1 MRTPPTSPSKAAAPA
16 ELPRA
21 KSAPQ
26 LRDRDSPDNVQ
37 QTPPPVPP
45 IQELPPAVD
54 APRPPASPNSGEA
67 RRTLT
72 AVLDALMG
80 TADGQR
86 RDRALRLENG
96 SRVADYVRD
105 HPDGAYTVRLFGDGF
120 TIRREGDESI
130 PKPPARKRPRRG
142 GVHTSSSGVLVV
154 LRLAPST
161 RRRRHSLPIY
171 PRRVHDDADA
181 SPLQAYAD
189 HAAFLADV
197 RDGRVPAAFR
207 PDARP
212 VRVRLEV
219 EDYLP
224 SAYRDVHAYL
234 DPFRRAQNG
243 EPPLQKPETLSSEG
257 RSSRLKRFDK
267 S

>member
-1 MRTPPTSPSKAAAPA
+1 MRTPPTSPLKASVRD
-16 ELPRA
+16 EMPRA

-26 LRDRDSPDNVQ
+26 LRDRNSPDNVQ
-37 QTPPPVPP
+37 QTPPPPHVPP
-45 IQELPPAVD
+45 IEPLPPAAVPGNPARD
-54 APRPPASPNSGEA
+54 PASPNGGEA

-96 SRVADYVRD
+96 SRVSDYVRD

-120 TIRREGDESI
+120 TIRREGDESL
-130 PKPPARKRPRRG
+130 PQPPARKRPRRG
-142 GVHTSSSGVLVV
+142 GVHT
-154 LRLAPST
+154 
-161 RRRRHSLPIY
+161 
-171 PRRVHDDADA
+171 VHDDNE

-197 RDGRVPAAFR
+197 RDCRVPAEFR
-207 PDARP
+207 TGPANL
-212 VRVRLEV
+212 VRLEV

-243 EPPLQKPETLSSEG
+243 EPPLAKPETLSSEG
-257 RSSRLKRFDK
+257 RSSRLKRFDNK

>member
-1 MRTPPTSPSKAAAPA
+1 MRTPPASPSKAAAPA

-37 QTPPPVPP
+37 QTPPPPHVPP
-45 IQELPPAVD
+45 IELLPPAAATAGNPANPD
-54 APRPPASPNSGEA
+54 TRPRDPASPNGGEA

-80 TADGQR
+80 TADGHR

-120 TIRREGDESI
+120 TIRREGDESL
-130 PKPPARKRPRRG
+130 PKPPLKKRPRRG
-142 GVHTSSSGVLVV
+142 AV
-154 LRLAPST
+154 
-161 RRRRHSLPIY
+161 HSL
-171 PRRVHDDADA
+171 HDDDAA

-197 RDGRVPAAFR
+197 RDCRVPSEFRTGAANL
-207 PDARP
+207 
-212 VRVRLEV
+212 VRLEV

-267 S
+267 K

>member
-1 MRTPPTSPSKAAAPA
+1 MRTPPTSPSKATAPA

-45 IQELPPAVD
+45 IQELPPAAVPGNP
-54 APRPPASPNSGEA
+54 ARAPASPNGGEA

-80 TADGQR
+80 TADGHR

-96 SRVADYVRD
+96 SRVSDYVRD

-120 TIRREGDESI
+120 TIRREGDESL
-130 PKPPARKRPRRG
+130 PKPPLKKRPRRG
-142 GVHTSSSGVLVV
+142 AV
-154 LRLAPST
+154 
-161 RRRRHSLPIY
+161 HSL
-171 PRRVHDDADA
+171 HDDDAA

-197 RDGRVPAAFR
+197 RDCRVPSEFRTGAANL
-207 PDARP
+207 
-212 VRVRLEV
+212 VRLEV

-243 EPPLQKPETLSSEG
+243 EPPLAKPETLSSEG

>member
-1 MRTPPTSPSKAAAPA
+1 MVNEGIELFAWRTAAASVTT
-16 ELPRA
+16 
-21 KSAPQ
+21 SA
-26 LRDRDSPDNVQ
+26 
-37 QTPPPVPP
+37 T
-45 IQELPPAVD
+45 
-54 APRPPASPNSGEA
+54 
-67 RRTLT
+67 TLT
-72 AVLDALMG
+72 APTRCAYLA
-80 TADGQR
+80 TASRSGGRATSPYQSR
-86 RDRALRLENG
+86 RRG
-96 SRVADYVRD
+96 SGR
-105 HPDGAYTVRLFGDGF
+105 GAVGC
-120 TIRREGDESI
+120 I
-130 PKPPARKRPRRG
+130 RPRPA
-142 GVHTSSSGVLVV
+142 SLWSFD
-154 LRLAPST
+154 LRH
-161 RRRRHSLPIY
+161 HSLPIY

-243 EPPLQKPETLSSEG
+243 EPPLAKPETLSSEG

>member
-1 MRTPPTSPSKAAAPA
+1 MTSRSRSRRRGSGRGGGACT
-16 ELPRA
+16 R
-21 KSAPQ
+21 
-26 LRDRDSPDNVQ
+26 
-37 QTPPPVPP
+37 
-45 IQELPPAVD
+45 
-54 APRPPASPNSGEA
+54 PRPASSRA
-67 RRTLT
+67 STCAIDATT
-72 AVLDALMG
+72 A
-80 TADGQR
+80 
-86 RDRALRLENG
+86 
-96 SRVADYVRD
+96 
-105 HPDGAYTVRLFGDGF
+105 
-120 TIRREGDESI
+120 
-130 PKPPARKRPRRG
+130 
-142 GVHTSSSGVLVV
+142 
-154 LRLAPST
+154 
-161 RRRRHSLPIY
+161 SLSH

-243 EPPLQKPETLSSEG
+243 EPPLAKPETLSSEG

-267 S
+267 K

>member
-1 MRTPPTSPSKAAAPA
+1 MAAERPAARANAGPQRPKRDRNTARAPPRHPRRHAHAADQSVEGGAPA

-45 IQELPPAVD
+45 IQELPPAAD

-80 TADGQR
+80 TADGHR

-142 GVHTSSSGVLVV
+142 VHTPSHVLACTTTPT
-154 LRLAPST
+154 RAGP
-161 RRRRHSLPIY
+161 RRRR
-171 PRRVHDDADA
+171 RA

-189 HAAFLADV
+189 HAH
-197 RDGRVPAAFR
+197 
-207 PDARP
+207 
-212 VRVRLEV
+212 
-219 EDYLP
+219 
-224 SAYRDVHAYL
+224 S
-234 DPFRRAQNG
+234 
-243 EPPLQKPETLSSEG
+243 
-257 RSSRLKRFDK
+257 
-267 S
+267 

>member
-1 MRTPPTSPSKAAAPA
+1 MRSPPTSPPKSAETPK

-37 QTPPPVPP
+37 QTPPPPHVPP
-45 IQELPPAVD
+45 IEPLPPAAVPGNPARPA
-54 APRPPASPNSGEA
+54 APRDPASPNGGEA

-120 TIRREGDESI
+120 TIRREGDESL

-142 GVHTSSSGVLVV
+142 AVHT
-154 LRLAPST
+154 
-161 RRRRHSLPIY
+161 
-171 PRRVHDDADA
+171 VHDDAEA

-197 RDGRVPAAFR
+197 RDCRVPAEFR
-207 PDARP
+207 TGPANL
-212 VRVRLEV
+212 VRLEV

-234 DPFRRAQNG
+234 DPFRRAERG

>member
-1 MRTPPTSPSKAAAPA
+1 MRTPPASPSKAAAPA

-37 QTPPPVPP
+37 QTPPPPHVPP
-45 IQELPPAVD
+45 IELLPPAAATAED
-54 APRPPASPNSGEA
+54 PTRRAAPRDPASPNGGEA

-80 TADGQR
+80 TADGHR

-96 SRVADYVRD
+96 SRVSDYVRD

-120 TIRREGDESI
+120 TIRREGDESL

-142 GVHTSSSGVLVV
+142 GVHT
-154 LRLAPST
+154 
-161 RRRRHSLPIY
+161 
-171 PRRVHDDADA
+171 VHDDTI

-197 RDGRVPAAFR
+197 RDCRVPSEFR
-207 PDARP
+207 TGPANL
-212 VRVRLEV
+212 VRLEV

-243 EPPLQKPETLSSEG
+243 EPPLAKPETLSSEG

-267 S
+267 K

>member
-1 MRTPPTSPSKAAAPA
+1 MRTPPSSPAKAAAPA

-37 QTPPPVPP
+37 QTPPPHVPP
-45 IQELPPAVD
+45 IELLPPA
-54 APRPPASPNSGEA
+54 AATAGNPARAPASPNGGEA

-80 TADGQR
+80 TADGHR

-120 TIRREGDESI
+120 TIRREGDESL
-130 PKPPARKRPRRG
+130 PKPPLKKRPRRG
-142 GVHTSSSGVLVV
+142 AVHT
-154 LRLAPST
+154 
-161 RRRRHSLPIY
+161 
-171 PRRVHDDADA
+171 VHDDTI

-197 RDGRVPAAFR
+197 RDCRVPSEFRTGAANL
-207 PDARP
+207 
-212 VRVRLEV
+212 VRLEV

>member
-1 MRTPPTSPSKAAAPA
+1 MRTPPTSPAKASVRD
-16 ELPRA
+16 EMPRA

-37 QTPPPVPP
+37 QTPPPPHVPP
-45 IQELPPAVD
+45 IEPLPPAAVPGNPAR
-54 APRPPASPNSGEA
+54 APASRDPASPNGGEA

-120 TIRREGDESI
+120 TIRREGDESL
-130 PKPPARKRPRRG
+130 PQPPARKRPRRG
-142 GVHTSSSGVLVV
+142 GVHT
-154 LRLAPST
+154 
-161 RRRRHSLPIY
+161 
-171 PRRVHDDADA
+171 VHDDADA

-197 RDGRVPAAFR
+197 RDCRVPSEFR
-207 PDARP
+207 TGPSNL
-212 VRVRLEV
+212 VRLEV

-234 DPFRRAQNG
+234 DPFRRAERG
-243 EPPLQKPETLSSEG
+243 EPPLAKPETLSSEG

>member
-1 MRTPPTSPSKAAAPA
+1 MRSPPTSPPKSAETPK

-45 IQELPPAVD
+45 IQELPPAAASVGNVNPD
-54 APRPPASPNSGEA
+54 AAARRDPASPNGGEA

-96 SRVADYVRD
+96 SRVSDYVRD

-120 TIRREGDESI
+120 TIRREGDESL
-130 PKPPARKRPRRG
+130 PQPPARKRPRRG
-142 GVHTSSSGVLVV
+142 GVHT
-154 LRLAPST
+154 
-161 RRRRHSLPIY
+161 
-171 PRRVHDDADA
+171 VHDDADA

-197 RDGRVPAAFR
+197 RDCRVPTEFR
-207 PDARP
+207 TGPANL
-212 VRVRLEV
+212 VRLEV

-243 EPPLQKPETLSSEG
+243 EPPLAKPETLSSEG

>member
-1 MRTPPTSPSKAAAPA
+1 MRTPPSSPSKAAAPA

-45 IQELPPAVD
+45 IQELPPAAVPGNP
-54 APRPPASPNSGEA
+54 ARAPASPNGGEA

-80 TADGQR
+80 TADGHR

-142 GVHTSSSGVLVV
+142 GVHTSSSGVLACFD
-154 LRLAPST
+154 LRHRRDDGVTQSSAQGP
-161 RRRRHSLPIY
+161 RRRRSFAPPGLRR
-171 PRRVHDDADA
+171 PRRFF
-181 SPLQAYAD
+181 S
-189 HAAFLADV
+189 
-197 RDGRVPAAFR
+197 GRT
-207 PDARP
+207 
-212 VRVRLEV
+212 RL
-219 EDYLP
+219 
-224 SAYRDVHAYL
+224 
-234 DPFRRAQNG
+234 
-243 EPPLQKPETLSSEG
+243 
-257 RSSRLKRFDK
+257 
-267 S
+267 

>member
-1 MRTPPTSPSKAAAPA
+1 MRSPPSSPPKSAETPKTS

-37 QTPPPVPP
+37 QTPPPPHVPP
-45 IQELPPAVD
+45 IEPLPPATVPGNPARPA
-54 APRPPASPNSGEA
+54 APRDPASPNGGEA

-120 TIRREGDESI
+120 TIRREGDESL
-130 PKPPARKRPRRG
+130 PKPPSKKRPRR
-142 GVHTSSSGVLVV
+142 VHT
-154 LRLAPST
+154 
-161 RRRRHSLPIY
+161 
-171 PRRVHDDADA
+171 VHDDTM

-197 RDGRVPAAFR
+197 RDCRVPAEFR
-207 PDARP
+207 TGPANL
-212 VRVRLEV
+212 VRLEV

-243 EPPLQKPETLSSEG
+243 EPPLAKPETLSSEG

>member
-1 MRTPPTSPSKAAAPA
+1 MRTPPSSPSKASVRD
-16 ELPRA
+16 EMPRA

-45 IQELPPAVD
+45 IQELPPAAD
-54 APRPPASPNSGEA
+54 APRPPASPNGGEA

-80 TADGQR
+80 TADGHR

-142 GVHTSSSGVLVV
+142 GVHTSSSGVLACFD
-154 LRLAPST
+154 LRHRRDDGVTQSSAQGP
-161 RRRRHSLPIY
+161 RRRR
-171 PRRVHDDADA
+171 
-181 SPLQAYAD
+181 
-189 HAAFLADV
+189 
-197 RDGRVPAAFR
+197 RVPA
-207 PDARP
+207 PG
-212 VRVRLEV
+212 VR
-219 EDYLP
+219 
-224 SAYRDVHAYL
+224 
-234 DPFRRAQNG
+234 
-243 EPPLQKPETLSSEG
+243 
-257 RSSRLKRFDK
+257 
-267 S
+267 

>member
-1 MRTPPTSPSKAAAPA
+1 MRTPPSSPAKASVRD
-16 ELPRA
+16 EMPRA

-37 QTPPPVPP
+37 QTPPPPHVPP
-45 IQELPPAVD
+45 IELLPPAAATAGNRANPD
-54 APRPPASPNSGEA
+54 TRPRDPASPNGGEA

-142 GVHTSSSGVLVV
+142 AVHT
-154 LRLAPST
+154 
-161 RRRRHSLPIY
+161 
-171 PRRVHDDADA
+171 VHDDTI

-197 RDGRVPAAFR
+197 RDCRVPAEFR
-207 PDARP
+207 TGAANL
-212 VRVRLEV
+212 VRLEV

-234 DPFRRAQNG
+234 DPFRRAERG
-243 EPPLQKPETLSSEG
+243 EPPLKPETLSSEG
-257 RSSRLKRFDK
+257 RSSRLRRFDK

>member
-1 MRTPPTSPSKAAAPA
+1 MRTPPSSPAKASAPS

-45 IQELPPAVD
+45 IQELPPAAD

-80 TADGQR
+80 TADGHR

-120 TIRREGDESI
+120 TIRRKGDESL

-142 GVHTSSSGVLVV
+142 GVHT
-154 LRLAPST
+154 
-161 RRRRHSLPIY
+161 
-171 PRRVHDDADA
+171 VHDDADV

>member
-37 QTPPPVPP
+37 QTPPPPVPP
-45 IQELPPAVD
+45 IELLPPAAATAED
-54 APRPPASPNSGEA
+54 PARRAAPRDPASPNGGEA

-80 TADGQR
+80 TADGHR

-120 TIRREGDESI
+120 TIRREGDESL

-142 GVHTSSSGVLVV
+142 GVH
-154 LRLAPST
+154 
-161 RRRRHSLPIY
+161 SL
-171 PRRVHDDADA
+171 HDDDAA

-267 S
+267 K

>member
-1 MRTPPTSPSKAAAPA
+1 MRTPPTSPSKATAPA

-45 IQELPPAVD
+45 IQALPPAVD

-80 TADGQR
+80 TADGHR

-161 RRRRHSLPIY
+161 RRRRHSVIRAGSTTTPTRPRSRRTLIMPRSSPTCAIVGFHRNSARARRIWCASRSRTTCLRPIATST
-171 PRRVHDDADA
+171 PIWTPSGGRKTASRLSKNRRRFHRKA
-181 SPLQAYAD
+181 
-189 HAAFLADV
+189 
-197 RDGRVPAAFR
+197 G
-207 PDARP
+207 
-212 VRVRLEV
+212 
-219 EDYLP
+219 
-224 SAYRDVHAYL
+224 
-234 DPFRRAQNG
+234 RRA
-243 EPPLQKPETLSSEG
+243 
-257 RSSRLKRFDK
+257 
-267 S
+267 

>member
-1 MRTPPTSPSKAAAPA
+1 MRTPPTSPLKASVRD
-16 ELPRA
+16 EMPRA

-45 IQELPPAVD
+45 IQELPPAAD
-54 APRPPASPNSGEA
+54 APRPPASPNGGEA

-80 TADGQR
+80 TADGHR

-96 SRVADYVRD
+96 SRVSDYVRD

-120 TIRREGDESI
+120 TIRREGDESL

-142 GVHTSSSGVLVV
+142 AVHT
-154 LRLAPST
+154 
-161 RRRRHSLPIY
+161 
-171 PRRVHDDADA
+171 VHDDADA

-197 RDGRVPAAFR
+197 RDCRVPTEFR
-207 PDARP
+207 NGSNL
-212 VRVRLEV
+212 VRLEV

-224 SAYRDVHAYL
+224 SCYKDVHAYL

>member
-1 MRTPPTSPSKAAAPA
+1 MRTPPPSPLKASVRD
-16 ELPRA
+16 EMPRA

-37 QTPPPVPP
+37 QTPPPPHVPP
-45 IQELPPAVD
+45 IEPLPPAASSNGNPANPETRRD
-54 APRPPASPNSGEA
+54 PASPNGGEA

-120 TIRREGDESI
+120 TIRREGDESL
-130 PKPPARKRPRRG
+130 PKPPLKKRPRRG
-142 GVHTSSSGVLVV
+142 AV
-154 LRLAPST
+154 
-161 RRRRHSLPIY
+161 HSL
-171 PRRVHDDADA
+171 HDDDAA

-197 RDGRVPAAFR
+197 RDCRVPTEFR
-207 PDARP
+207 NGSNL
-212 VRVRLEV
+212 VRLEV

-224 SAYRDVHAYL
+224 SCYKDVHAYL

>member
-1 MRTPPTSPSKAAAPA
+1 MRTPPTSPLKASVRD
-16 ELPRA
+16 EMPRA

-37 QTPPPVPP
+37 QTPPPPVPP
-45 IQELPPAVD
+45 IQELPPAAVPGNPARPA
-54 APRPPASPNSGEA
+54 APRDPASPNGGEA

-120 TIRREGDESI
+120 TIRREGDESL
-130 PKPPARKRPRRG
+130 PQPPARKRPRRG
-142 GVHTSSSGVLVV
+142 GVHT
-154 LRLAPST
+154 
-161 RRRRHSLPIY
+161 
-171 PRRVHDDADA
+171 VHDDADA

-197 RDGRVPAAFR
+197 RDCRVPSEFR
-207 PDARP
+207 TGPANL
-212 VRVRLEV
+212 VRLEV

-267 S
+267 K

>member
-1 MRTPPTSPSKAAAPA
+1 MRTPPTSPSKATAPA

-45 IQELPPAVD
+45 IQELPPAAD
-54 APRPPASPNSGEA
+54 APRPPASPNGGEA

-80 TADGQR
+80 TADGHR

-142 GVHTSSSGVLVV
+142 GVHTVFMTTPTCH
-154 LRLAPST
+154 PSKPT
-161 RRRRHSLPIY
+161 PTM
-171 PRRVHDDADA
+171 PR
-181 SPLQAYAD
+181 
-189 HAAFLADV
+189 LADV
-197 RDGRVPAAFR
+197 RDGRVPAEFR
-207 PDARP
+207 TGPTRIWCGWRSRTTCLRRIATSTP
-212 VRVRLEV
+212 IWT
-219 EDYLP
+219 P
-224 SAYRDVHAYL
+224 SGGRKTASRRWQNRRRCH
-234 DPFRRAQNG
+234 RRA
-243 EPPLQKPETLSSEG
+243 G
-257 RSSRLKRFDK
+257 RRA
-267 S
+267 

>member
-1 MRTPPTSPSKAAAPA
+1 MRSPPTSPPKSAETPK

-45 IQELPPAVD
+45 IQELPPAAD
-54 APRPPASPNSGEA
+54 APRPPASPNGGEA

-80 TADGQR
+80 TADGHR

-96 SRVADYVRD
+96 SRVSDYVRD

-120 TIRREGDESI
+120 TIRREGDESL
-130 PKPPARKRPRRG
+130 PQPPARKRPRRG
-142 GVHTSSSGVLVV
+142 GVHT
-154 LRLAPST
+154 
-161 RRRRHSLPIY
+161 
-171 PRRVHDDADA
+171 VHDDADA

-197 RDGRVPAAFR
+197 RDCRVPTEFR
-207 PDARP
+207 NGSNL
-212 VRVRLEV
+212 VRLEV

-224 SAYRDVHAYL
+224 SCYKDVHAYL

-243 EPPLQKPETLSSEG
+243 EPPLAKPETLSSEG

>member
-1 MRTPPTSPSKAAAPA
+1 MHSVEWLEANGISTLLALCMEEKQEPAAANPY
-16 ELPRA
+16 E
-21 KSAPQ
+21 
-26 LRDRDSPDNVQ
+26 
-37 QTPPPVPP
+37 T
-45 IQELPPAVD
+45 E
-54 APRPPASPNSGEA
+54 E
-67 RRTLT
+67 
-72 AVLDALMG
+72 LDALMG
-80 TADGQR
+80 TADGHR

-120 TIRREGDESI
+120 TIRREGDESL
-130 PKPPARKRPRRG
+130 PKPPLKKRPRRG
-142 GVHTSSSGVLVV
+142 AV
-154 LRLAPST
+154 
-161 RRRRHSLPIY
+161 HSL
-171 PRRVHDDADA
+171 HDDTI

-197 RDGRVPAAFR
+197 RDCRVPAEFR
-207 PDARP
+207 TGAANL
-212 VRVRLEV
+212 VRLEV

-243 EPPLQKPETLSSEG
+243 EPPLAKPETLSSEG

-267 S
+267 K

>member
-1 MRTPPTSPSKAAAPA
+1 MRTPPTSPAKASAPA
-16 ELPRA
+16 EMTRA

-45 IQELPPAVD
+45 IQELPPAAATAED
-54 APRPPASPNSGEA
+54 PARPAAPRDPASPNGGEA

-120 TIRREGDESI
+120 TIRREGDESL
-130 PKPPARKRPRRG
+130 PKPPARKRPRR
-142 GVHTSSSGVLVV
+142 VHT
-154 LRLAPST
+154 
-161 RRRRHSLPIY
+161 
-171 PRRVHDDADA
+171 VHDDTM

-197 RDGRVPAAFR
+197 RDCRVPTEFR
-207 PDARP
+207 TGPANL
-212 VRVRLEV
+212 VRLEV

-234 DPFRRAQNG
+234 DPFRRAERG
-243 EPPLQKPETLSSEG
+243 EPPLQKPEILNEKG

>member
-45 IQELPPAVD
+45 IQELPPAAVPGNP
-54 APRPPASPNSGEA
+54 ARAPASPNGGEA

-96 SRVADYVRD
+96 SRVSDYVRD
-105 HPDGAYTVRLFGDGF
+105 HQDGAYTVRLFGDGY
-120 TIRREGDESI
+120 TIRRECDESI

-161 RRRRHSLPIY
+161 RRRRHSVIRAGSTTTPTR
-171 PRRVHDDADA
+171 PR
-181 SPLQAYAD
+181 S
-189 HAAFLADV
+189 
-197 RDGRVPAAFR
+197 
-207 PDARP
+207 
-212 VRVRLEV
+212 
-219 EDYLP
+219 
-224 SAYRDVHAYL
+224 
-234 DPFRRAQNG
+234 RR
-243 EPPLQKPETLSSEG
+243 TLIMRHS
-257 RSSRLKRFDK
+257 
-267 S
+267 

>member
-1 MRTPPTSPSKAAAPA
+1 MRTPPTSPSKASAPA

-37 QTPPPVPP
+37 QTPPPPVPP
-45 IQELPPAVD
+45 IQELPPAAD

-120 TIRREGDESI
+120 TIRREGDESL

-142 GVHTSSSGVLVV
+142 GVHT
-154 LRLAPST
+154 
-161 RRRRHSLPIY
+161 
-171 PRRVHDDADA
+171 VHDDDAA

-197 RDGRVPAAFR
+197 RDCRVPSEFR
-207 PDARP
+207 TGPANL
-212 VRVRLEV
+212 VRLEV

>member
-1 MRTPPTSPSKAAAPA
+1 MRSPPSSPSKGAETPK

-37 QTPPPVPP
+37 QTPPPPVPP
-45 IQELPPAVD
+45 IQELPPAAD

-105 HPDGAYTVRLFGDGF
+105 HPDSAYTVRLFGDGF
-120 TIRREGDESI
+120 TIRREGDESL
-130 PKPPARKRPRRG
+130 PKPPSKKRPRR
-142 GVHTSSSGVLVV
+142 VHT
-154 LRLAPST
+154 
-161 RRRRHSLPIY
+161 
-171 PRRVHDDADA
+171 VHDDTM

-197 RDGRVPAAFR
+197 RDCRVPTEFR
-207 PDARP
+207 TGPANL
-212 VRVRLEV
+212 VRLEV

-234 DPFRRAQNG
+234 DPFRRAERG

>member
-1 MRTPPTSPSKAAAPA
+1 MRTPPTSPAKASAPSDM
-16 ELPRA
+16 PRA

-37 QTPPPVPP
+37 QTPPPHVPP
-45 IQELPPAVD
+45 IELLPPAAATAED
-54 APRPPASPNSGEA
+54 PARRAAPRDPASPNGGEA

-80 TADGQR
+80 TADGHR

-120 TIRREGDESI
+120 TIRREGDESL
-130 PKPPARKRPRRG
+130 PKPPLKKRPRRG
-142 GVHTSSSGVLVV
+142 AV
-154 LRLAPST
+154 
-161 RRRRHSLPIY
+161 HSL
-171 PRRVHDDADA
+171 HDDTI

-197 RDGRVPAAFR
+197 RDCRVPTEFRTGAANL
-207 PDARP
+207 
-212 VRVRLEV
+212 VRLEV

-243 EPPLQKPETLSSEG
+243 EPPLAKPETLSSEG